1 MVKYIHSDKWT
12 AKQNYVENIM
22 RENSEVET
30 LTEEQHEALQELA
43 RIRHEIHSSWETMWN
58 DEASDNPRLWNYIES
73 GIDEMLTEAE
83 LPTIEF
89 NYEPGDIPTAED
101 YYIFLTEEEQE
112 EYDNDSWKWREESGA
127 FDEFADFLSEV
138 NNKIEDYLRNIDKEY
153 GTHYAPTGFAR
164 LK

>member
-12 AKQNYVENIM
+12 AKQNYVEKIM

-89 NYEPGDIPTAED
+89 SSRKRNRKSMTMIRGNGER
-101 YYIFLTEEEQE
+101 
-112 EYDNDSWKWREESGA
+112 KVV
-127 FDEFADFLSEV
+127 LSMSLQ
-138 NNKIEDYLRNIDKEY
+138 IS
-153 GTHYAPTGFAR
+153 
-164 LK
+164 